1 VIAEPGLDRTIDE
14 QFLELICAD
23 EDLLRAEFD
32 AVVTAAW
39 LGPPTVRADRR
50 AAEQPGGGARRR
62 RRVRVAGPPNR
73 PRRPGIGGWARQ
85 RGPPPAAVVR
95 PQHCTSQHCT
105 SQHCTMRKHDERRRA
120 GEPLTDVSPVWNVA
134 ASPVRTV
141 HRPTS

>member
-1 VIAEPGLDRTIDE
+1 MSTPTAPSRRGADPAIAEPGLDRTIDE

-23 EDLLRAEFD
+23 EELLRAEFD

-50 AAEQPGGGARRR
+50 SAEQPGGGARRR

-95 PQHCTSQHCT
+95 PTALHESAL
-105 SQHCTMRKHDERRRA
+105 HDAKARRTKKGR
-120 GEPLTDVSPVWNVA
+120 
-134 ASPVRTV
+134 
-141 HRPTS
+141 